1 MLFRKRCTSVPFR
14 VSPKPSFPKQPP
26 SLSKPLR
33 QPTSQPNSPVGRG
46 GLKLSA
52 ALELFSLTAAVKGAR
67 AVDVGASTGGFTQ
80 VLLEAGAVEVLA
92 VDVGRDQ
99 LHESLR
105 RDPRVTSLEQTDWK
119 RLSLD
124 VAPGPFDFFTVDVS
138 FVAARNMLRG
148 LAFRLRPGAQG
159 VVLIKPQFELPD
171 HLVRGGDVSAPG
183 LRRQA
188 VDRFTAKAVGLGFRV
203 NAHADSPVAGS
214 EGTVEILAHVVFDGR
229 SEQLPR
235 PGERRPAVAPPARK
249 GRGGKGAGSNLSS
262 DAKLSWFAVVAPGV
276 EELAAREA
284 TRVLPDA
291 AVTAVPGG
299 VELQGPLAVGL
310 RANLHLRLPTRLLL
324 RLGDARAREFGQL
337 RHQVARLPWEQFLP
351 AAAPIRISA
360 SASHCRLYHTGGI
373 DENLR
378 AAIADR
384 TGTLPEKAATN
395 SSAPLVLIRGVDDRW
410 TISIDSSGERLHRR
424 GWRTDAHEAPLRE
437 TLAAALL
444 ELCAWQP
451 SQALVDPMCGAG
463 TLPIEAA
470 TAALGLP
477 PGLERT
483 FAFESWP
490 AFEQSARTAWDQLKS
505 ATRAA
510 RKTTLDA
517 PIVGSDE
524 DGRAIAASQAN
535 AARAGVGDVIQFH
548 QRALVD
554 AEPTA
559 PSGLFIANPPYGRRL
574 GSRANLPA
582 MYRQMGAVLRK
593 RFRGWQAAVVVPDAR
608 LASAFQV
615 PVVGSHRMFHGGL
628 SVTLIRLAP

>member
-1 MLFRKRCTSVPFR
+1 MSSQAPHPKKQTS
-14 VSPKPSFPKQPP
+14 KPSAN
-26 SLSKPLR
+26 
-33 QPTSQPNSPVGRG
+33 PTTREAAPVGRG

-52 ALELFSLTAAVKGAR
+52 GLELFSLKPAVKGAR
-67 AVDVGASTGGFTQ
+67 AVDVGASTGGFTE
-80 VLLEAGAVEVLA
+80 VMLKAGAAQVLA
-92 VDVGRDQ
+92 VDVGREQ

-105 RDPRVTSLEQTDWK
+105 RDPRVTNLEQTDWK

-124 VAPGPFDFFTVDVS
+124 VAPGPFDFFTIDVS
-138 FVAARNMLRG
+138 FVAARNMLRS

-171 HLVRGGDVSAPG
+171 HLVRGGDVSAPA

-188 VDRFTAKAVGLGFRV
+188 VERFTEKAVALGFRV
-203 NAHADSPVAGS
+203 NAQVDSPVAGG

-235 PGERRPAVAPPARK
+235 PGERRPSAAPPARK
-249 GRGGKGAGSNLSS
+249 RSGKGAGP
-262 DAKLSWFAVVAPGV
+262 KLTGDGKLRWFAVVAPGI
-276 EELAAREA
+276 EELAAREV

-291 AVTAVPGG
+291 VASAVPGG
-299 VELQGPLAVGL
+299 IELEGPLAIGL
-310 RANLHLRLPTRLLL
+310 RANLLLRLPTRLLL
-324 RLGDARAREFGQL
+324 RLGEARAREFGQL
-337 RHQVARLPWEQFLP
+337 RHQLARLPWEQFLP
-351 AAAPIRISA
+351 AGAPIRISA

-373 DENLR
+373 DENVR

-395 SSAPLVLIRGVDDRW
+395 SAAPLVLIRGVDDRW

-444 ELCAWQP
+444 ELCEWLPA
-451 SQALVDPMCGAG
+451 QALVDPMCGAG

-470 TAALGLP
+470 SAALGLA
-477 PGLERT
+477 PGAERA
-483 FAFESWP
+483 FAFETWP
-490 AFEQSARTAWDQLKS
+490 GFEAAARTEWDRLKS
-505 ATRAA
+505 NARAA

-517 PIVGSDE
+517 PIVASDE
-524 DGRAIAASQAN
+524 DAKAIAASQAN
-535 AARAGVGDVIQFH
+535 AARAGVGDVVQFR
-548 QRALVD
+548 QCAVVD
-554 AEPTA
+554 VEPPA

-574 GSRANLPA
+574 GARATLPA
-582 MYRQMGAVLRK
+582 LYRQMGAVLRK

-608 LASAFQV
+608 LASAFQL
-615 PVVGSHRMFHGGL
+615 PVVASHRMFHGGL
-628 SVTLIRLAP
+628 SVTLLRFAP